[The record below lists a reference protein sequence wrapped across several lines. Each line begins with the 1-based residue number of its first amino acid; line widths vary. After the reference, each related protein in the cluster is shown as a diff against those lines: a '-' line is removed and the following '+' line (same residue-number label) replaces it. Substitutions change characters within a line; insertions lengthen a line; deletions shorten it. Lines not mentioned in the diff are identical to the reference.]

1 MLTEAQNTGVL
12 WKNPEP
18 QDDIASGESRIVY
31 EENIADGQWDDF
43 MPSEQGEIQ
52 ISLRDETNTCTNHAC
67 SNPVDA
73 QINLM
78 IARNKI
84 PTNSV
89 IKLEQAGFIVNDR
102 FNTSER
108 DNAILSGTN
117 GGLDP
122 NRPKGNYLYKP
133 WDSARNDGMC
143 PEKLLPF
150 SRTMTLQEFF
160 NPILSADQKAEIAE
174 ARQLFKSIFL
184 IQYEIVPTDI
194 KSILYHKKQAPLS
207 IISGVCKG
215 WGSAGIVPACYLN
228 SGHATA
234 IYGDKENEY
243 LKDFDSYNPL
253 YKKLAWDYK
262 IGYAIK
268 GVVTLR
274 DAQTELTYK
283 FTKQMREGDRSEDVK
298 KYQIALFLQGV
309 LQDSEWKTREA
320 VQKWGGYFG
329 ENTKE
334 ATKRLQAKYKL
345 NQSGEVLSKTLN
357 LLNSIYN
364 K

>member
-12 WKNPEP
+12 WKYPEL

-31 EENIADGQWDDF
+31 EENIPDGQWDDF

-122 NRPKGNYLYKP
+122 TRPKGNYLYKP
-133 WDSARNDGMC
+133 WDSVRNDGIC

-160 NPILSADQKAEIAE
+160 KPNLTADQKAEILE
-174 ARQLFKSIFL
+174 ARKLFKSIFL
-184 IQYEIVPTDI
+184 TQYEIVPTDLQ
-194 KSILYHKKQAPLS
+194 SIFYHKKQAPLS

-215 WGSAGIVPACYLN
+215 WGSDGIVSACYLN

-234 IYGDKENEY
+234 IYGDTDKY

-253 YKKLAWDYK
+253 CKKLALNYR

-274 DAQTELTYK
+274 DLQNELSYK
-283 FTKQMREGDRSEDVK
+283 FTKPMKFGDRGEHVK
-298 KYQIALFLQGV
+298 MYQVALFLEGV
-309 LQDSEWKTREA
+309 LEVPEWKTREA

-329 ENTKE
+329 EATKA
-334 ATKRLQAKYKL
+334 ATKRLQAKYRL
-345 NQSGEVLSKTLN
+345 PQSGEVWYMTLG
-357 LLNSIYN
+357 LLNSLYN